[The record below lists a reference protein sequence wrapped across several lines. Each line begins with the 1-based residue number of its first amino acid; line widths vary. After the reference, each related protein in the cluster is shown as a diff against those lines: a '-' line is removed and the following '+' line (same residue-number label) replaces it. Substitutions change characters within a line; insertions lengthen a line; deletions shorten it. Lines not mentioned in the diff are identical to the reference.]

1 MVVQPTLYQQLLQ
14 SGENGMYVC
23 TVSLYIS
30 KDVKKNNIYEHL
42 MSKQKAHKARYKVLN
57 QLLRESPFQH
67 LYRCTPYVLYHN

>member
-42 MSKQKAHKARYKVLN
+42 ICQNRKHIRRVI
-57 QLLRESPFQH
+57 RF
-67 LYRCTPYVLYHN
+67 